1 MGTRSFKILITMAIL
16 MTVTIASGARAQTEQ
31 MVKIKGGGWGHGI
44 GMSQYGAYGRALNGK
59 SANKILEHYYS
70 GANVK
75 QVGIGSRLRVGLLPA
90 YGSSAISSVAFS
102 SKSHRDGSG
111 LIKIKVAGTRKKIVQ
126 GYPSD
131 SFKVETSGTGGF
143 KIFKNGDRKRRD
155 GKGVFGDLDTPL
167 VVKYEGFGT
176 RFAPDDK
183 SYEYAYGK
191 GSIESYASDSCA
203 NGICARLVLKIPM
216 QKYLYGLGE
225 VPSSWPDAVLQSQA
239 IAGRTYA
246 YEKKK
251 RPGLRYPCGCD
262 VYDTVI
268 DQAYIGDAKRTGSGP
283 YWSDWKGAVKATK
296 DRVILNAGAPI
307 QALYSSSSGG
317 HTENNENVWGGTSIS
332 YLRGVPDGP
341 DSAGGANPN
350 HKWTV
355 EMTWAEFSTKLNSAY
370 NTGAL
375 EDFEIVKPLGVSGRV
390 TVVKDGG
397 GGGARVTGSNKVAR
411 VSGWSLRSALGL
423 KDSLF
428 TVEFGYTVGR
438 KFRSKY
444 SALEGAP
451 GSPTGETYRVPKG
464 AVDKLGFAQNFT
476 KGRMVKD
483 RRNKKVTWQYGRVLK
498 RYNRAG
504 REKSNLGMPR
514 TDIRGPGS
522 YLFAR
527 YENGRIV
534 WSSGNGAHPIIGKFD
549 RAYARN
555 GKVTGPL
562 GAPVKYRQSTDSL
575 PGGGR
580 RQLFE
585 HGALYK
591 VRAGGPIYA
600 LWGKVAERYR
610 ALGEGSSDCG
620 YPTGDAS
627 GEGSTIEAT
636 FEQGTIVWESSSGV
650 TVDCSG

>member
-1 MGTRSFKILITMAIL
+1 M
-16 MTVTIASGARAQTEQ
+16 IAPAARAQSEQ
-31 MVKIKGGGWGHGI
+31 MVKIKGGGWGHGL

-59 SANKILEHYYS
+59 SATQILERYYT
-70 GANVK
+70 GAQVQ
-75 QVGIGSRLRVGLLPA
+75 QVGIKSRLRVGLLPA
-90 YGSSAISSVAFS
+90 YGSSATTSLSFS
-102 SKSHRDGSG
+102 SKVHQGGSG
-111 LIKIKVAGTRKKIVQ
+111 LIKIKVKGQPKKIVQ

-143 KIFKNGDRKRRD
+143 KIFKNGDRKWRN

-167 VVKYEGFGT
+167 IVKYEQFGT
-176 RFAPDDK
+176 RFTPNGK
-183 SYEYAYGK
+183 SYEYPYGK
-191 GSIESYASDSCA
+191 GSIESYSSDSCG

-225 VPSSWPDAVLQSQA
+225 VPSSWPGAVLRAQA

-246 YEKKK
+246 YEKKQ

-268 DQAYIGDAKRTGSGP
+268 DQAYIGDAKRTGSGQ
-283 YWSDWKGAVKATK
+283 YWSGWKDAVDDTK
-296 DRVILNAGAPI
+296 DEVILHNGDPI

-317 HTENNENVWGGTSIS
+317 HTENNENVWGGTPIP
-332 YLRGVPDGP
+332 YLRGVNDGP
-341 DSAGGANPN
+341 DPADGANPN

-370 NTGAL
+370 GTGAL
-375 EDFEIVKPLGVSGRV
+375 EDFEILKPLGVSGRV
-390 TVVKDGG
+390 TVVKDN

-428 TVEFGYTVGR
+428 TVDFGYQVGR
-438 KFRSKY
+438 KFKSKY
-444 SALEGAP
+444 SALDGAP
-451 GSPTGETYRVPKG
+451 GTPTSSTYAVPRG
-464 AVDKLGFAQNFT
+464 STKLGYAQNFT

-483 RRNKKVTWQYGRVLK
+483 KRNKKVTWQYGRVLK

-514 TDIRGPGS
+514 TDIRGPGD

-534 WSSGNGAHPIIGKFD
+534 WSSGNGAHPVVAKFD
-549 RAYARN
+549 NAYVRT

-562 GAPVKYRQSTDSL
+562 GAPIKYRQSTDSL

-585 HGALYK
+585 DGALYK

-600 LWGKVAERYR
+600 LWGKVAERYKQI
-610 ALGEGSSDCG
+610 GEATSECG
-620 YPTGDAS
+620 YPLGDAS
-627 GEGSTIEAT
+627 GDAT
-636 FEQGTIVWESSSGV
+636 KLQAEFENGAITWQAATGV
-650 TVDCSG
+650 TVDC